1 MTVFQQSAKY
11 RILMV
16 DDVVRYHRLY
26 EMAITD
32 AMPAT
37 VHFADNGADALKKLQ
52 DPQPYDLLVL
62 DLNMPKLNGEDTLR
76 EIKKDPAYD
85 NMPVIILTG
94 DPDPMRQKF
103 LLDLGADDFIEK
115 GSPPE
120 IFVARLKAQIR
131 YKLVLDRMT
140 QMAVDMDIFAAG
152 VLHDIRNMETN
163 VLTICELAREYLK
176 TNARKNAPQIISD
189 FGMLQKKLAH
199 LDQYAADIIHMVKET
214 NRTFE
219 PLPTNIESIIRWAAN
234 VAAPQK
240 NGDLTVDIPDSLAP
254 VLADKHFLKLAVL
267 NIISNAVKYRRP
279 EASPHLTVS
288 QRSGSASGG
297 ETTLITC
304 IRDNGVGI
312 KPGELRKVFDPFV
325 RGSDRSRKD
334 GGFGLGL
341 SMVAKVVGIM
351 GGKVWA
357 ELPAEGPGTIMCI
370 ELPQGAA

>member
-1 MTVFQQSAKY
+1 MTSKY

-37 VHFADNGADALKKLQ
+37 VHFADNGATALQKLQ
-52 DPQPYDLLVL
+52 DPPPYDLLVL

-76 EIKKDPAYD
+76 EIEKDPAYD

-94 DPDPMRQKF
+94 DPDPMRQKY

-176 TNARKNAPQIISD
+176 SDAVKNAPQIISD
-189 FGMLQKKLAH
+189 FEMLQRKLAH

-214 NRTFE
+214 NRKFE
-219 PLPTNIESIIRWAAN
+219 PVSTSIESVVNWAAG
-234 VAAPQK
+234 VSSPQK
-240 NGDLTVDIPDSLAP
+240 TADGGELKLDIPVPLEP
-254 VLADKHFLKLAVL
+254 VLADKHFLKLALL

-279 EASPHLTVS
+279 DIAPHITVT
-288 QRSGSASGG
+288 QRSGETSGG
-297 ETTLITC
+297 QKKLITC

-341 SMVAKVVGIM
+341 SMVAKVVGTM

-357 ELPAEGPGTIMCI
+357 ELPADGPGTVMCI
-370 ELPQGAA
+370 ELPQGAT